1 MAGAPADPSRTSSET
16 AAPDGADPGAEPD
29 VLDLLAAED
38 ELVAKAMADLDAF
51 HDPGPGRPGDPA
63 SQQRGIDAARDR
75 GNIEKFLVEHFAVRL
90 AARECL
96 VRELTGHEQAGPLVT
111 ALGRH
116 DREWRE
122 VLDQLDAMSKGV
134 AAYELNLGQD
144 FDAVL
149 TRASAMAAEEIR
161 EDLDTVIPGLAE
173 ALDDDERRRILS
185 SADKV
190 RRHAPQ
196 HPSPS
201 GPHFYERIGP
211 IERVHA
217 GWDRLRSMPTSVDRY
232 LPEDLRTEPDAGG
245 SGPARGDDPVAPS
258 GD

>member
-1 MAGAPADPSRTSSET
+1 MDAPSADPSPRAPGT
-16 AAPDGADPGAEPD
+16 AAPDGAEAD

-38 ELVAKAMADLDAF
+38 ELVANAMADLDGF

-63 SQQRGIDAARDR
+63 SQRRGIDAARDR

-96 VRELTGHEQAGPLVT
+96 AREVAGHEWAGPLAA

-122 VLDQLDAMSKGV
+122 VLDRLDAMSKGV
-134 AAYELNLGQD
+134 AADELNLGQD

-149 TRASAMAAEEIR
+149 DGACAMAAEEIA
-161 EDLDTVIPGLAE
+161 EELDTVVPGLVE
-173 ALDDDERRRILS
+173 ALGPDERRRILS
-185 SADKV
+185 PAEKV
-190 RRHAPQ
+190 RRHAPL
-196 HPSPS
+196 HPNPS

-232 LPEDLRTEPDAGG
+232 LPDDLRVGPDAAG
-245 SGPARGDDPVAPS
+245 SDPARGDDPPAPS